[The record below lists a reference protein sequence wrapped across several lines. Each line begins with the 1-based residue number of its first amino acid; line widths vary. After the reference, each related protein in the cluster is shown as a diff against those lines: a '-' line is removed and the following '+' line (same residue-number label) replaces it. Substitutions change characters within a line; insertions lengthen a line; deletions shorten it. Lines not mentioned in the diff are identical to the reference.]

1 MLYFQTAGII
11 IVQPVNTTITEG
23 ETLSINCTTT
33 NTTNV
38 SGLNFTWSKV
48 GEGSV
53 LGRSSQLTI
62 LDVNRTDEGEYNC
75 AATNGTVNWTAV
87 ATVTVFCEYTPIN
100 H

>member
-11 IVQPVNTTITEG
+11 IVRPENSTITEG
-23 ETLSINCTTT
+23 KTLSINCTTT

-38 SGLNFTWSKV
+38 SGLNLTWSKV

-62 LDVNRTDEGEYNC
+62 VDVNRTDEGEYNC
-75 AATNGTVNWTAV
+75 AATNGTVNWTAI